1 MSLVSKGS
9 DDRFEM
15 NHEIDSCKDKETCPT
30 IIKCS
35 CLSSITLPIGALV
48 GDTFTLAALTLD
60 TSCLCNPIIKLE
72 FASNVVIPVS
82 AAGAFSLRIF
92 KQCRNQ
98 LAPIPV
104 GPEWTFISALI
115 ATDARVGSS
124 TLSFF
129 ICDDNSCSD
138 ECCVYT
144 VVATV
149 TRAVILGNININ
161 NSTLGAIATCHS
173 NKCRKN
179 CTK

>member
-1 MSLVSKGS
+1 MDSISKESYDLFVGS
-9 DDRFEM
+9 NETANYKM
-15 NHEIDSCKDKETCPT
+15 KETCPT

-35 CLSSITLPIGALV
+35 CPSSITLPMGALV

-72 FASNVVIPVS
+72 FASNVVIPIS

-115 ATDARVGSS
+115 ATDARAGSS

-129 ICDDNSCSD
+129 ICDDNLCSD

-149 TRAVILGNININ
+149 TRAIILGNINIYN
-161 NSTLGAIATCHS
+161 ATLGAIATCHS